1 VPGVEEISN
10 YKSQRRRHSAIREL
24 ARLEGRTID
33 QRVIRDI
40 HRSLAGR
47 EITQDLVREEL
58 QKIDALRVESERSRQ
73 ALTRFADVARG
84 EYRMVDGIWQ
94 TKIHVDIAKT
104 GIVFWI
110 DIDEV
115 RTADRRILSDPDAE
129 TPNLRAIAQRLRS
142 ATRLAAE
149 PIRRR
154 CSDLDIDAALAATDE
169 DLVYV
174 KAAMRQMALAT
185 TIPAAIIATIEATHA
200 RALSRSMALAKLA
213 ANPYEIRRIV
223 TLEEEEHAPRRII
236 AIVGPTNS
244 GKTHDAIAMLKAA
257 PSGAY
262 LAPLRLMAMEN
273 YDRLKQA
280 GVAVDMHTGEESI
293 ETPGST
299 HVSATI
305 EMADVDRPVSVAVI
319 DEAQLLDD
327 PQRGWA
333 WTRAVF
339 HMKAETLIVT
349 GSPDCLPILRRIAHL
364 TGETIELR
372 TVERR
377 APLAAMDEPIDL
389 SALRAGDAVIAFS
402 RTNVLAMKA
411 EISRMI
417 NPATSKP
424 FKVATIYGTLGPEV
438 RRSEAQR
445 FSTGDAEI
453 LVATDAIG
461 MGLNLP
467 IDRVIFSTLVKYDG
481 RIVRDLLANEIR
493 QIGGRAGRHGQDGGG
508 YVGMLSGA
516 GRSTLPIRRA
526 LESASHRLDDPRPYI
541 WPTMEQI
548 ERGMDALEV
557 ETLSKALPAVA
568 AVLRNGPDYR
578 CQIDP
583 DTIDMLQTIEQFDIP
598 LADKHSWIGC
608 PLPLRDQENR
618 RVLEEWATLQQREL
632 AVRAP
637 VLEYEAGLEIDDHR
651 LKEIERT
658 VVQAGAYLWLSRRWP
673 GIFEDS
679 EVAFSTRRDGNRMIE
694 DALRQ
699 RHIHRNCRECGTPI
713 GYRVRHE
720 TCRKCAYG

>member
-1 VPGVEEISN
+1 M
-10 YKSQRRRHSAIREL
+10 AL
-24 ARLEGRTID
+24 
-33 QRVIRDI
+33 RDI
-40 HRSLAGR
+40 RLVQRSLSGR
-47 EITQDLVREEL
+47 EITPDLVREEL
-58 QKIDALRVESERSRQ
+58 HRLDHLKIETQQRA
-73 ALTRFADVARG
+73 AAMHRFAEVARG

-94 TKIHVDIAKT
+94 TRIHVDIAKT
-104 GIVFWI
+104 GIMFWL
-110 DIDEV
+110 DVDEV
-115 RTADRRILSDPDAE
+115 RPSDRRTLGDADVE
-129 TPNLRAIAQRLRS
+129 TSELRAIAQRLRS

-154 CSDLDIDAALAATDE
+154 CLELDMDAALAATDE

-174 KAAMRQMALAT
+174 KAAMRQVALT
-185 TIPAAIIATIEATHA
+185 TTVPAAILAVIEAHHA
-200 RALSRSMALAKLA
+200 RALTRTLALARLA

-223 TLEEEEHAPRRII
+223 TLGDVDHVKRRII

-244 GKTHDAIAMLKAA
+244 GKTHDAMAMLRTA

-273 YDRLKQA
+273 HDRLKQA
-280 GVAVDMHTGEESI
+280 GVRADMMTGEESI
-293 ETPGST
+293 LVPGAT

-305 EMADVDRPVSVAVI
+305 EMADVDRHVSVAIV

-339 HMKAETLIVT
+339 HMKADTLIVT

-389 SALRAGDAVIAFS
+389 ASLRSGDAVIAFS

-411 EISRMI
+411 EISRMV
-417 NPATSKP
+417 NPATGKP

-445 FSTGDAEI
+445 FSTGEAEI

-481 RIVRDLLANEIR
+481 RIVRDLLPNEIR
-493 QIGGRAGRHGQDGGG
+493 QIGGRAGRHGQEGGG
-508 YVGMLSGA
+508 QVGMLTGA
-516 GRSTLPIRRA
+516 GSSTMPIRRA
-526 LESASHRLDDPRPYI
+526 LDAVPNRIDDPRPYI
-541 WPTMEQI
+541 WPTLEQI
-548 ERGMDALEV
+548 EKGMDALEV

-583 DTIDMLQTIEQFDIP
+583 DTIDLLQTIEQFDMP
-598 LADKHSWIGC
+598 LKDKHGWIGC
-608 PLPLRDQENR
+608 PLPLRDMENR
-618 RVLEEWATLQQREL
+618 RVVEQWAAMQQREL
-632 AVRAP
+632 PVRAP
-637 VLEYEAGLEIDDHR
+637 VLEYENGVEIDDHR
-651 LKEIERT
+651 LKEIERS

-673 GIFEDS
+673 GVFEDAN
-679 EVAFSTRRDGNRMIE
+679 VAFATRRDGNRMIE

-713 GYRVRHE
+713 GYRIRHE
-720 TCRKCAYG
+720 TCRKCAFG